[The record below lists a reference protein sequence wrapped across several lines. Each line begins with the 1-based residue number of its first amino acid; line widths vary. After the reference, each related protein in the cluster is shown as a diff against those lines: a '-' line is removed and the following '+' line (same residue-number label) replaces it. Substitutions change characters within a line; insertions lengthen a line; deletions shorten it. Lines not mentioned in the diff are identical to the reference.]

1 MTVHVVTY
9 PDPNPKRGIP
19 SQRTFEITA
28 DSDVDARNKF
38 MQFSWVAWTPIT
50 VDKVESKTLE
60 KIQAGEQKA
69 LPPMPN
75 WRADAQALSQRIGQL
90 SATAIADAK
99 ASRHDAA
106 RMAPRAGIEA
116 GRGEGGADPTRH
128 EA

>member
-90 SATAIADAK
+90 RAATT
-99 ASRHDAA
+99 RPGW
-106 RMAPRAGIEA
+106 PREQALKLAEE
-116 GRGEGGADPTRH
+116 RGALIRRGMKRSKGKK
-128 EA
+128 